1 MALVLKD
8 RVKETTT
15 STGTGTITL
24 AGAVAGFQSF
34 SVIGNGNTCYYAIVG
49 PTEWEVGVGTYTS
62 SGTTL
67 SRDSVLESSNAGALV
82 NFSAGDKDVFVTYPA
97 EKAVMTDD
105 TQTLTNKTL
114 TTPVISSI
122 VNTGTLTL
130 PTSTDTLV
138 GRATTD
144 TLTNKTINLTSNT
157 LSGTKAQFDTALS
170 DDNFAYLATANT
182 FTQTNTFKGV
192 TSTVFTITDTAG
204 FEIDPANGEI
214 QVVTL
219 GANRTPAAT
228 NFVAGQC
235 VLLGVDTGSAD
246 PTHYA
251 ITWTTVNPTWVK
263 AGGSASQPVLGTTGY
278 TWILLWKAGSTI
290 YGTTVGSP

>member
-1 MALVLKD
+1 MPLVLKD

-34 SVIGNGNTCYYAIVG
+34 SVVGNANTCYYAIVG
-49 PTEWEVGVGTYTS
+49 TTEWEVGIGTYTA

-82 NFSAGDKDVFVTYPA
+82 NFSAGTKDVFVTYPA
-97 EKAVMTDD
+97 ELAVMTDA
-105 TQTLTNKTL
+105 TQT
-114 TTPVISSI
+114 I
-122 VNTGTLTL
+122 
-130 PTSTDTLV
+130 
-138 GRATTD
+138 
-144 TLTNKTINLTSNT
+144 TNKTIALGSNT
-157 LSGTKAQFDTALS
+157 VSGTKAQFDTACT

-182 FTQTNTFKGV
+182 FTATNTFKGV
-192 TSTVFTITDTAG
+192 TSTVFTITDAAG
-204 FEIDPANGEI
+204 FQIDPANGEI

-235 VLLGVDTGSAD
+235 VLLGIDDGTAY
-246 PTHYA
+246 T
-251 ITWTTVNPTWVK
+251 ITWTTVAVTWVK
-263 AGGSASQPVLGTTGY
+263 AGGSASAPTLATTGY
-278 TWILLWKAGSTI
+278 TWVLLWKVGSTI